1 MDSNISIMSRHLR
14 KHFKS
19 TPSRK
24 KNLFSHCIAG
34 FSSKPDSQPTFFPS
48 EKHHCYLKKFLQILK
63 ICLRPAPEG
72 SPEDYSITALDV

>member
-34 FSSKPDSQPTFFPS
+34 FNSQPTFFPS

-72 SPEDYSITALDV
+72 SPEDYSITARDV